1 MVCFIYRP
9 EYYNIEADDT
19 MGDGCEYRDN
29 LAKYR
34 GGAPGTTIGLH
45 WDVVNKVRR
54 SCGHE

>member
-29 LAKYR
+29 LQS
-34 GGAPGTTIGLH
+34 IE
-45 WDVVNKVRR
+45 VVLQ
-54 SCGHE
+54 EQQ